1 MMEKLTLLPIS
12 YPEMETMMQQLLAEM
27 QKLNATVEK
36 QNSRI
41 EQLENELQKE
51 KGKKSISEEKII
63 PEEKIEKEK
72 EISWRAKIKKYGEA
86 SSTEK
91 IIEKDV
97 WQKPKSTHI
106 GNIYT
111 TEFIRLMNYLN
122 SRHANLSEIYSLTD
136 YNKLVADKN
145 TDERLIRAA
154 YQHGLLHV
162 HYIESANQVKIYD
175 EGIVNAYLK
184 LAQIT
189 KAKCIYIRFYTA
201 FAEVTKD
208 GIIPKIEAIKLG
220 ITYEKIQY
228 DVCEQELFE
237 ENRVHDFLRH
247 KKAIGLLT
255 IRRELESTEGNIWVY
270 ENKNNRII
278 YAPSRARK
286 EEVKKVVAAW
296 QQKIYT
302 PERNIPDCGIIAPCI
317 SEPCLKIL
325 CELSKNQ
332 LVVKH
337 QCKYCGKMKKKEEA
351 DYSLPEDII
360 MKDVTDS
367 ESDVEDKKEE
377 NAYDKDA
384 FNLDKIADA
393 SDDATKK

>member
-1 MMEKLTLLPIS
+1 MEKLTSLLIS
-12 YPEMETMMQQLLAEM
+12 CPEMEQMMQQLLAEM

-41 EQLENELQKE
+41 EQLENELEKE
-51 KGKKSISEEKII
+51 KGKKPLTEEKII
-63 PEEKIEKEK
+63 SEKELEKEK
-72 EISWRAKIKKYGEA
+72 EISWKAKIKKYGEA
-86 SSTEK
+86 SSKEEK

-97 WQKPKSTHI
+97 WQKPKGTHI
-106 GNIYT
+106 GSIYV
-111 TEFIRLMNYLN
+111 TEFVRLMNYLN
-122 SRHANLSEIYSLTD
+122 SRHANLNEIYSLTD

-162 HYIESANQVKIYD
+162 HYIESANQIKMYD

-184 LAQIT
+184 LAQLT

-201 FAEVTKD
+201 FAEVTKE

-270 ENKNNRII
+270 ENRNNRII

-302 PERNIPDCGIIAPCI
+302 PERNIPDCGITAPCI

-337 QCKYCGKMKKKEEA
+337 QCKYCGKMKKKEEV

-360 MKDVTDS
+360 MKDVD
-367 ESDVEDKKEE
+367 EDSDVEDKKEE

-384 FNLDKIADA
+384 FRPDKVADA
-393 SDDATKK
+393 GDDVKEK